1 MTFRGCSY
9 EKELRQALQSG
20 HWPAACATE
29 LRDHVRACRVCRDL
43 ILVTEAFQ
51 QARQQSSDPPNVPAG
66 LVWWRAQ
73 LRRRLAAAEQV
84 SAPITVAQIFAWAI
98 SIVAAVGFFTSQYQ
112 HGLRWGA
119 WWSEMAPRVF
129 NFSALASAKVDW
141 NFVVLIPTVGAL
153 ALVAAVVV
161 YLVAE
166 KS

>member
-1 MTFRGCSY
+1 MTFRGCSC

-20 HWPAACATE
+20 HWPAACAPE
-29 LRDHVRACRVCRDL
+29 LRDHVHECESCSDL
-43 ILVTEAFQ
+43 VLVTQAFLL
-51 QARQQSSDPPNVPAG
+51 ARQHPSEAADVPAN

-73 LRRRLAAAEQV
+73 LRRRRAAAEKV

-98 SIVAAVGFFTSQYQ
+98 SLVAAIGFFSSQYQ

-119 WWSEMAPRVF
+119 WWSEMAPRIF
-129 NFSALASAKVDW
+129 NFSPLANAKLDW

-153 ALVAAVVV
+153 ALVAGLVV